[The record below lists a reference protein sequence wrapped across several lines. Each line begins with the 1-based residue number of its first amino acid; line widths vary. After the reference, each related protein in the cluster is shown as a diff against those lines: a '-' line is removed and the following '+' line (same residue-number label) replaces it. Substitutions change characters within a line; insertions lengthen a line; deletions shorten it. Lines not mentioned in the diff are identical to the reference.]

1 MFCVFFYF
9 FVSYLPKTNHN
20 NKGETMYLKKRV
32 EEVEA
37 KPQKAG
43 SGVSMRMLISPDEAS
58 NFAMRNFVIESGGYM
73 PVHTNTVEHEQYVLS
88 GKAAVQ
94 IGDGEIEAQ
103 AGDVL
108 LIPAGVPHGYR
119 TIGDEPYSFLC
130 LVPNREDKI
139 EILSC

>member
-1 MFCVFFYF
+1 
-9 FVSYLPKTNHN
+9 
-20 NKGETMYLKKRV
+20 MYLKKRV

-88 GKAAVQ
+88 GKASVQ
-94 IGDGEIEAQ
+94 IGDREIEAK

-108 LIPAGVPHGYR
+108 LIPAGVPHGYK
-119 TIGDEPYSFLC
+119 TIGDEAYSFLC
-130 LVPNREDKI
+130 LVPNLEDKI